1 MTKFQVEEF
10 RHFCRNTKCR
20 SKLKTPVSN
29 KREAF
34 CARGCHTAFYRK
46 RCLVCEGPIERN
58 RDDQKIC
65 GKAMCRSAWRA
76 RTGFGRY
83 IGSSAAKL
91 PSKKP
96 VNKGPKGAPKRD
108 PRSVSWLIVAGPPE
122 GISANALHCATV
134 SDGPNCQWKGGEFE
148 RVEAKKRAAL
158 KAADEAAIEDNGYF
172 TDTDW
177 HEVVSPDG
185 VKCFVTSSV
194 APAQRALALL
204 HPLTADLSI
213 PEFLRRT

>member
-1 MTKFQVEEF
+1 MTQFQDKEF
-10 RHFCRNTKCR
+10 RQFCRNTKCR
-20 SKLKTPVSN
+20 SKLKAPVSN

-65 GKAMCRSAWRA
+65 GKANCRSAWRA

-83 IGSSAAKL
+83 IAPSAAKL

-96 VNKGPKGAPKRD
+96 INKGSKGAPKPD
-108 PRSVSWLIVAGPPE
+108 PGSLSWLIVAGPPE

-134 SDGPNCQWKGGEFE
+134 SDGPNCQWKGGELK
-148 RVEAKKRAAL
+148 RVEAKRAAL
-158 KAADEAAIEDNGYF
+158 KAADEAAIQANGYF
-172 TDTDW
+172 ADPGW

-185 VKCFVTSSV
+185 VRCFVTSFV
-194 APAQRALALL
+194 APAGQARALPQ
-204 HPLTADLSI
+204 PLTADLSI